1 MTNGQDDGRKVSGST
16 GHAPKRFSW
25 RFLLWAVFAALPLAL
40 GACGTQTTV
49 SPTVYTQV
57 SAGSSHTCAVVSGG
71 TVQCWGN
78 NNAGQLGDG
87 SRTGSSV
94 PVTVPGLMG
103 VTAVSAGNER
113 TCALLSGGAVKC
125 WGNNYSGQL
134 GNGSTTY
141 SSTPVD
147 VTDLTD
153 ATAVSAGLGNH
164 TCAMLRSGKVKC
176 WGNNGVEQLGNGS
189 KTNSSVPV
197 DVTNL
202 VDVTAISTGYGYT
215 CVLLRS
221 GTVQCW
227 SWNRCGAL
235 GNDAIP
241 TYGPGDISPTPVT
254 VQGVTD
260 ATAISGTNGHTCA
273 LLSDGR
279 VMCWGDNGFG
289 QVGISRTTSR
299 DCDSPPVIVPG
310 LTGVTAI
317 SAGSKHT
324 CALLRGGTVQC
335 WGDNSYGQMGNGTK
349 TGWDSPLMA
358 VTGLTGVTAIS
369 AGGGHT
375 CALLSGGAIQCWG
388 NNYYGQLG
396 DGSKIES
403 SVPVA
408 VAPPRNCLLGCQP
421 ITPTVQTDAWEVA
434 NPDGPCLPLSAF
446 YNLPAI
452 KSMGLKNEKTPQEIF
467 NTLKTNIPD
476 IPDLEMMSYVDYMKN
491 VLQADVGSLPD
502 GMNEN
507 DGAVISSKTN
517 GFGLILVR
525 KSVCDKFQK

>member
-1 MTNGQDDGRKVSGST
+1 MANGQNDGGEVSGST
-16 GHAPKRFSW
+16 GCAPRRFSW
-25 RFLLWAVFAALPLAL
+25 RFLGWATFAALPLAL

-49 SPTVYTQV
+49 SPTVYMQV
-57 SAGSSHTCAVVSGG
+57 SAGRDHTCAVVSDG

-103 VTAVSAGNER
+103 VTAVSAGREY
-113 TCALLSGGAVKC
+113 TCALLGGGAVKC
-125 WGNNYSGQL
+125 WGNNYFAQL
-134 GNGSTTY
+134 GNGSTTN

-153 ATAVSAGLGNH
+153 ATAVSAGIGNH
-164 TCAMLRSGKVKC
+164 TCALLRSGKVKC
-176 WGNNGVEQLGNGS
+176 WGSNGGGQLGNGS
-189 KTNSSVPV
+189 KTNSRTPV
-197 DVTNL
+197 DVENL
-202 VDVTAISTGYGYT
+202 AGVTAISTGGGHT
-215 CVLLRS
+215 CALLRS

-227 SWNRCGAL
+227 GWNSFGEL

-241 TYGPGDISPTPVT
+241 TYGLGNISLTPVA
-254 VQGVTD
+254 VQDVTD
-260 ATAISGTNGHTCA
+260 ATAISGTDHTCA
-273 LLSDGR
+273 LLNDGR
-279 VMCWGDNGFG
+279 VKCWGNDNFG
-289 QVGISRTTSR
+289 QVRIGSKAN
-299 DCDSPPVIVPG
+299 DSSTPVPVVVAG
-310 LTGVTAI
+310 LADVTAI
-317 SAGSKHT
+317 SAGYLHT
-324 CALLRGGTVQC
+324 CALLRSGAVQC
-335 WGDNSYGQMGNGTK
+335 WGDNGNSQMGNGTT
-349 TGWDSPLMA
+349 TGRRSPLMS

-375 CALLSGGAIQCWG
+375 CALLNGGAIQCWG

-396 DGSKIES
+396 NGSKVES

-408 VAPPRNCLLGCQP
+408 VAPPRNCLLDCQP
-421 ITPTVQTDAWEVA
+421 VTPTVQTDAWEVA

-452 KSMGLKNEKTPQEIF
+452 KPMGLKNEKTPQEIF
-467 NTLKTNIPD
+467 NTLKTNMPE